1 MKARLVVIARVGA
14 LLYATVSGFDGW
26 NDANGSLCRLYGS
39 DDLRDWCGL
48 SRGARLMQVSPTYW
62 LAYHAE
68 KWLASE

>member
-1 MKARLVVIARVGA
+1 MKEGLVVRALVVA

-26 NDANGSLCRLYGS
+26 SDADGSLCRLYGS

-48 SRGARLMQVSPTYW
+48 SQGARLMQVSPTYW

-68 KWLASE
+68 KWLASK